1 MGQGTGIHMKRS
13 VFALGLLSATALGIE
28 TAYAQIEEIIVTARK
43 RAESLQEI
51 PLSVTAFTATE
62 IERSGIARID
72 DIAKLTPSLVFDQ
85 GFSAQDTRPTIRGLP
100 ATRGR
105 PPVGVLIDGVDVS
118 TEAVS
123 TAGGGTLLNLRLL
136 DVARVEVVKGPQSAL
151 YGRVAFGGAINYI
164 TKTPGP
170 ELERKVSGTI
180 ASHGTYEFAGS
191 VSGPVAGDKFGLRAH
206 AAYARSDGYYKHTV
220 SEKDLGGYES
230 AQGTLTALANPS
242 DAFRLVAS
250 VSYSQSDNE
259 QQPYLQ
265 ISSADNSS
273 VTVALPANVAG
284 RLNGRNLTLPA
295 SIRAPALGEFTPNRT
310 VRISLDPKTQRDYP
324 GSELDTF
331 LGRVHGEYDIG
342 IGTIESTTAFLRAN
356 SSVFQDIDGYGAKP
370 VAVTLPAPGGIG
382 EPLPSTFEFFTDGWT
397 QQVSEDLRISNLEGD
412 GFRWMVGG
420 LFWQEKATQV
430 NRSYAILLIAP
441 GASAGLN
448 NVLANNPAITST
460 GESRNTE
467 HTSLYGILE
476 YDITPEFSIGVE
488 ARQYW
493 EDFVYGFPTS
503 QLGTGVGT
511 TPVRTAPG
519 AAGPKGLPLSQDYF
533 APKFFAEFKPADD
546 TLLYASVAKGVKPGG
561 ISTVGVFNRLAD
573 NIYAPEKL
581 WNYEVG
587 AKTTWLDG
595 KAVINPAAFYMD
607 YKDKQVSTL
616 VVDTTAASGFR
627 GVVSN
632 AGAAR
637 VYGLELDN
645 SFALTDQLQLTA
657 AYTYLDT
664 KYTEFD
670 IFTRVASNIAYAREC
685 EIVEIGAGTQSTN
698 CKLDLSGNKLERA
711 PKHAF
716 SGSLTFRQPL
726 ENGLE
731 LVAEAAAQYQSKRY
745 FDEFNGQWFGGF
757 ANVDLRLTLES
768 EDWSITG
775 YVDNV
780 LDEKTI
786 KSGFAQGDFFAFF
799 TSPGSRS
806 NVLLPP
812 EPVRG
817 GVRASYRF

>member
-1 MGQGTGIHMKRS
+1 MKRGIF
-13 VFALGLLSATALGIE
+13 VLGLVSATSLGIE
-28 TAYAQIEEIIVTARK
+28 SASAQIEEIIVTARK

-51 PLSVTAFTATE
+51 PLAVTAFTATD
-62 IERSGIARID
+62 IERAGIARIE

-105 PPVGVLIDGVDVS
+105 PPIGVLIDGVDVS

-136 DVARVEVVKGPQSAL
+136 DVERIEVVKGPQSAL

-164 TKTPGP
+164 TKTSGP
-170 ELERKVSGTI
+170 EFESKVSGTV
-180 ASHGTYEFAGS
+180 ASHGTYEIAGS
-191 VSGPVAGDKFGLRAH
+191 ASGPVAGEKLGLRGY
-206 AAYARSDGYYKHTV
+206 AAYSRASGYHENTV
-220 SEKDLGGYES
+220 SGKNLGGYES
-230 AQGTLTALANPS
+230 AQGTLTALATPS
-242 DAFRLVAS
+242 DSFRLVAS
-250 VSYSQSDNE
+250 VSYSENDTE
-259 QQPYLQ
+259 QQPYVQ

-273 VTVALPANVAG
+273 VTVPLPSSVAG
-284 RLNGRNLTLPA
+284 RRIGNFTIPA
-295 SIRAPALGEFTPNRT
+295 SIRGPAPGEFKPNRT
-310 VRISLDPKTQRDYP
+310 VRVSLNPKTQEDYP
-324 GSELDTF
+324 GAALDTV
-331 LGRVHGEYDIG
+331 LGRVHAEYDFG
-342 IGTIESTTAFLRAN
+342 LATIESTTAYLHAN
-356 SSVFQDIDGYGAKP
+356 STVFQDIDGFGAKP

-397 QQVSEDLRISNLEGD
+397 QQVSEDFRISQLEDEGV
-412 GFRWMVGG
+412 RWMVGG
-420 LFWQEKATQV
+420 LFWQEKATQD
-430 NRSYAILLIAP
+430 NRSYAILLTTP
-441 GASAGLN
+441 SASAGLN

-467 HTSLYGILE
+467 HTSLYGMLE
-476 YDITPEFSIGVE
+476 YDVTSRFSVGIE

-503 QLGTGVGT
+503 QIGTGVGT

-519 AAGPKGLPLSQDYF
+519 APGPKGLKLSQDYF
-533 APKFFAEFKPADD
+533 APKLFAEFKATDD
-546 TLLYASVAKGVKPGG
+546 ALLYASAAKGVKPGG

-573 NIYAPEKL
+573 NIYSPEKL
-581 WNYEVG
+581 WNYELG
-587 AKTTWLDG
+587 AKTTLLDG
-595 KAVINPAAFYMD
+595 RAIFNPAAFYMD

-616 VVDTTAASGFR
+616 VVDPTAASGFR

-632 AGAAR
+632 AGGAR
-637 VYGLELDN
+637 VYGLELDTTL
-645 SFALTDQLQLTA
+645 AVTDQLRLNA
-657 AYTYLDT
+657 AYTHLDA

-670 IFTRVASNIAYAREC
+670 VFTRTATSIAYAGEC
-685 EIVEIGAGTQSTN
+685 EIVEVGTGTQSTQ
-698 CKLDLSGNKLERA
+698 CKLNLAGNKLERA
-711 PKHAF
+711 PKHAV
-716 SGSLTFRQPL
+716 SGSIAFTQPL
-726 ENGLE
+726 ESGME
-731 LVAEAAAQYQSKRY
+731 LIAEAAVQYQSKRY

-768 EDWSITG
+768 QAWSITG

-780 LDEKTI
+780 FDEKTI

-806 NVLLPP
+806 NVLLSP
-812 EPVRG
+812 EPIRG